1 MTTLQ
6 EKTGHADPQSSGGGV
21 GENSFSNIT
30 HSVNIESVKKE
41 EDWQNIEVKPEKII
55 PWTLE
60 SLHDEVNE
68 AAYLDVLRRSERS
81 LEQSQNCE
89 EDERSFLDTKIEIQ
103 EEELITKEAA
113 LEQNKKI
120 RRRIKKAYFRELVR
134 RISIVCDLCD
144 DDSAQRAIK
153 LNAKERF
160 AAAVVLKK
168 SLSLGLRPKKV
179 SDFLFIIYLNIFY
192 FWIFLNI
199 FFAF

>member
-6 EKTGHADPQSSGGGV
+6 EKTGHADPQSSGSGGSTEV
-21 GENSFSNIT
+21 GENSFSPST
-30 HSVNIESVKKE
+30 CSVNIESVKKEE
-41 EDWQNIEVKPEKII
+41 EDWQNIEVKPEKIT

-60 SLHDEVNE
+60 ALHDEV
-68 AAYLDVLRRSERS
+68 DVLRRSER
-81 LEQSQNCE
+81 QNFE

-153 LNAKERF
+153 LNAKERV

-179 SDFLFIIYLNIFY
+179 SDFLI
-192 FWIFLNI
+192 IFL
-199 FFAF
+199 